1 MASFPKWTV
10 LLLAPAVALCLCRA
24 INTTNYKAQTML
36 LSTPPLHK
44 LMAKGGADVREKKE
58 INVKIGNQIRIARES
73 AGLTQ
78 DTFAEMVSL
87 ATKNVSDIERGVV
100 GISVGT
106 LVRICETLSISSDS
120 ILFGETSGN
129 DAHSISDRLS
139 NLPPE
144 QFEIAADIIN
154 KLFEAFASSGK

>member
-1 MASFPKWTV
+1 
-10 LLLAPAVALCLCRA
+10 
-24 INTTNYKAQTML
+24 ML

-44 LMAKGGADVREKKE
+44 LMVKGGADVREKKDL
-58 INVKIGNQIRIARES
+58 NVRIGNQIRIARES

-78 DTFAEMVSL
+78 DRFAELVSL

-100 GISVGT
+100 GISIGT
-106 LVRICETLSISSDS
+106 LIRICETLSISSDS
-120 ILFGETSGN
+120 ILFEEGTGN
-129 DAHSISDRLS
+129 DAHSISERLS

-144 QFEIAADIIN
+144 QFEIASNIIN